1 MTAETPSLIADLAA
15 CRQIVEDYVK
25 RLDAA
30 CEEYYATGKY
40 LFPSLSRA
48 EDEDV
53 DERCIRALN
62 KLAAIEP
69 DALARWRD
77 IPYPSNQYDQQ
88 IERLRDIWV
97 RRRNLLRVL
106 ESSLSSRFELQPRK
120 DKGAETVTN
129 YHITIHDV
137 VGPVNVLSSLDGVIQ
152 AVRNAPSLS
161 NDGKD
166 RLAALIEELK
176 SSLANAPDAH
186 AEDATVVSEQ
196 AQSIADELSK
206 PAPRPSA
213 LKIKASG
220 LIEAA
225 KAMEVVVPAA
235 LTVAKKIAAFVAN
248 PMS

>member
-1 MTAETPSLIADLAA
+1 MTTEIASLIADLAA

-48 EDEDV
+48 EDEDI
-53 DERCIRALN
+53 DERCVRALN
-62 KLAAIEP
+62 NLTSIEP

-77 IPYPSNQYDQQ
+77 IQYPSNQYDQQ
-88 IERLRDIWV
+88 VERLRDIWV
-97 RRRNLLRVL
+97 RRRNLFRVL
-106 ESSLSSRFELQPRK
+106 ESSLSSRFEIQSRK

-161 NDGKD
+161 KDGKD

-176 SSLANAPDAH
+176 SSLATVPGSH
-186 AEDATVVSEQ
+186 TEDATVVSEQ

-213 LKIKASG
+213 LKVKASG

-225 KAMEVVVPAA
+225 KAMEAVVPAA
-235 LTVAKKIAAFVAN
+235 LSVAQKIAAFVVN
-248 PMS
+248 PTS